1 MGQNTKKYRLGRAV
15 TNFLVFILSETR
27 SHLMVMRREV
37 MLIKRFVSK
46 SMIVVVYGE
55 YTVEQQK
62 QKQ

>member
-1 MGQNTKKYRLGRAV
+1 MKKCRPGRAI
-15 TNFLVFILSETR
+15 TNFLAFILSETR

-37 MLIKRFVSK
+37 MLIKRFVFK

-55 YTVEQQK
+55 YTIEQKK